1 MVDIDR
7 RAMFGVAGLT
17 AAGLGLNTLSAIP
30 AAAGIT
36 AIKDTNGVDLQF
48 GIDPTSP
55 LPLSP
60 SFLPK
65 HICVVMI
72 SMSSRISHSVAR
84 YAFPSTIGEARGA
97 GIAGEIIR
105 HHIATGAFPK
115 NVSTGFM
122 NQPVTDLNDF
132 GFCTQY
138 RIYFYLT
145 GRNIEFGNTNN
156 NSIRFTRL
164 GYEEQSAAAND
175 TFFEAKLIN
184 IAGLPKMVQYMSNVH
199 IGPDGQAL
207 TTDSVAQ
214 RYSMNI
220 VTLLQATSGAPVPI
234 IIDPWLENPRP
245 PSADKPA

>member
-7 RAMFGVAGLT
+7 RAMFGVAGFA
-17 AAGLGLNTLSAIP
+17 AAGLGLNVVGGTP
-30 AAAGIT
+30 AAAG
-36 AIKDTNGVDLQF
+36 VDRQF

-55 LPLSP
+55 LPQSP
-60 SFLPK
+60 AFLPK

-72 SMSSRISHSVAR
+72 SMGSRITHSVAR
-84 YAFPSTIGEARGA
+84 YAFPSAIGEARGA
-97 GIAGEIIR
+97 GIAGEIICD
-105 HHIATGAFPK
+105 HIATGAFPK

-122 NQPVTDLNDF
+122 NQPVSGLNDF

-138 RIYFYLT
+138 RIYFYLI

-156 NSIRFTRL
+156 NSIRFTKL
-164 GYEEQSAAAND
+164 GYEEQPAAPNN
-175 TFFEAKLIN
+175 TFFEARWIS
-184 IAGLPKMVQYMSNVH
+184 IAGLPKMVQYMSNLH

-207 TTDSVAQ
+207 KPDSVAQ

-245 PSADKPA
+245 PAADKAA